1 MQPRSPNATDSDVFP
16 NSYSGTCIHAYIHIR
31 SFNYSHL
38 KNVTIPQTFLKMAC
52 QYLQADMAGF
62 GYIFDHLLQPEFH
75 LPLLFKRVPK
85 TVSSSLESSELF
97 LRSLFSGYLRSL

>member
-1 MQPRSPNATDSDVFP
+1 MQRIRMFSQTLTQV
-16 NSYSGTCIHAYIHIR
+16 HAYIHIR

-38 KNVTIPQTFLKMAC
+38 KNDTITQTFLKMAC

-75 LPLLFKRVPK
+75 LPLLSKRVPK

-97 LRSLFSGYLRSL
+97 LKSLFSGYLRSL